1 MARHNLGNSE
11 FRARNWDRA
20 LKHYMI
26 SAGSGY
32 NDSVKMIQQLYKGG
46 YTTKDVYANA
56 LRSYQKYLDEIKSKQ
71 RDEAAVFSGD
81 DYKYY

>member
-1 MARHNLGNSE
+1 
-11 FRARNWDRA
+11 
-20 LKHYMI
+20 
-26 SAGSGY
+26 
-32 NDSVKMIQQLYKGG
+32 MIQQLYKGG

-71 RDEAAVFSGD
+71 RDEAAAFSVSGD